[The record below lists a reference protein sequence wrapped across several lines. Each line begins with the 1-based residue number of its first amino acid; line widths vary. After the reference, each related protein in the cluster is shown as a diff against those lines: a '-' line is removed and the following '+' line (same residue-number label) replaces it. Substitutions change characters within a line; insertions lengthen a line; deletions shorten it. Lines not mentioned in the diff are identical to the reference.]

1 MTFKPTR
8 RQFIQRVSVLP
19 WVGRF
24 DAATETITRG
34 YEAERLKALRSRR
47 AELVMQGRRLEEAWL
62 SVRKQLPWW
71 CVPGP
76 KYLTEHGNS
85 TGPIVGWPATQANR
99 INLGTGQILQRPSP
113 LDLRQLLGLE
123 AIELSRDA
131 AASNYRNR
139 VKQLRSRL
147 RRRRAQELAFG
158 MPRTADWWPIDAE
171 IDAID
176 RLIAVMSADA
186 NVAHSSKSQ
195 VSRHLP

>member
-1 MTFKPTR
+1 MPFKTTR
-8 RQFIQRVSVLP
+8 RQFVHRVSLLP
-19 WVGRF
+19 LVGPF
-24 DAATETITRG
+24 DAAMETITEG

-47 AELVMQGRRLEEAWL
+47 TELVIQSRRLEETWL
-62 SVRKQLPWW
+62 SARKQLPWW

-85 TGPIVGWPATQANR
+85 TGPIVGWPAAQTNR
-99 INLGTGQILQRPSP
+99 INLSTDQILLRPSP
-113 LDLRQLLGLE
+113 LDLRQLFGLE
-123 AIELSRDA
+123 AVELSRDV

-139 VKQLRSRL
+139 IKQLRSRL
-147 RRRRAQELAFG
+147 RRRRVQELAFG

-176 RLIAVMSADA
+176 RLIAVISADA

-195 VSRHLP
+195 VSRHLL